1 MKLKDLFR
9 EIINI
14 GIETDP
20 RGKDFVLKNLEETK
34 NSYKDLS
41 DKEKKYFD
49 IEKLE
54 NPYMDSR
61 IYNGSGDEE
70 ISTFFVGIDVE
81 TPELLLI
88 DNLKAKGKKIDLAF
102 THHPEGIAL
111 NNLSDVM
118 NLQTDLL
125 HKFGVPINI
134 AENIMAERISD
145 VAKGLLPVNY
155 SRAVDTAKLLNI
167 PFIGA
172 HTPADNCVSEY
183 LQDLFDTKK
192 PQKLKDIIDLLLDIE
207 EYQISY
213 REHSAPKIVAG
224 SDENRCGKI
233 YVDMTGGTEGPAASI
248 EKLANA
254 GIGTIVGMHLSESH
268 LKKAKENNINVVI
281 AGHMSSD
288 TLGLNLLFDKI
299 EKKLG
304 NLDITGFSG
313 YKRIKRS

>member
-14 GIETDP
+14 GIESDP
-20 RGKDFVLKNLEETK
+20 RGKELVLKNLEDIK
-34 NSYKDLS
+34 KSYKELS
-41 DKEKKYFD
+41 EKEKKYFD
-49 IEKLE
+49 VEKLE

-70 ISTFFVGIDVE
+70 VSTVFVGIDIE
-81 TPELLLI
+81 TPELLLLH
-88 DNLKAKGKKIDLAF
+88 NLKSKGKKIDLAF

-111 NNLSDVM
+111 NNLPDVM

-125 HKFGVPINI
+125 HKFGVPINV
-134 AENIMAERISD
+134 AENIMGERIGD
-145 VAKGLLPVNY
+145 VAKSLLPANY
-155 SRAVDTAKLLNI
+155 SRAIDAAKLLDI
-167 PFIGA
+167 LYVGA
-172 HTPADNCVSEY
+172 HTPADNCVSKY

-213 REHSAPKIVAG
+213 RENNAPKIVAG
-224 SDENRCGKI
+224 TKENRCGKI
-233 YVDMTGGTEGPAASI
+233 YVDMTGGTEGPISAI
-248 EKLANA
+248 EKLAQA

-281 AGHMSSD
+281 AGHISSD
-288 TLGLNLLFDKI
+288 TLGLNLLFDEV
-299 EKKLG
+299 EKRLGKLEIIG
-304 NLDITGFSG
+304 CSG